1 MINKAHHHSPLR
13 RARGMT
19 LSEVMVALFILC
31 LSISGILGVMMQSR
45 RLTEGSVYQNT
56 ALTIVQGYLEQMK
69 NMNPNQMFPVPAVG
83 IQALFN
89 DSTVDYIHP
98 CTGAIPALSSITPGT
113 TPTGAAA
120 GIVDNL
126 RGFDMAK
133 DPSATTETSTD
144 TAYGDTTT
152 QVPWTTAWPGAVT
165 YATAA
170 SNGVISST
178 TGMKD
183 LHLNLWVWVQDLS
196 GSTTVNA
203 KQVFGIT
210 IIYTWQYLD
219 GGRTRYAIGS
229 VSNIRSTVPSF

>member
-1 MINKAHHHSPLR
+1 MINKAQPKSPR
-13 RARGMT
+13 RSARGIT
-19 LSEVMVALFILC
+19 LTELMVALFILS
-31 LSISGILGVMMQSR
+31 LSISGILGVQIQSR

-69 NMNPNQMFPVPAVG
+69 NMNVNQLYPTPPAG

-98 CTGAIPALSSITPGT
+98 CTGAVPALNTITPGV
-113 TPTGAAA
+113 TPA
-120 GIVDNL
+120 GVGLVDNL

-144 TAYGDTTT
+144 TTNGATTA
-152 QVPWTTAWPGAVT
+152 QVAWTTAWPSAVT
-165 YATAA
+165 YSTAA

-178 TGMKD
+178 TGKAD
-183 LHLNLWVWVQDLS
+183 LHLNLWVWVQDIS
-196 GSTTVNA
+196 GSTTANA
-203 KQVFGIT
+203 KQVYGIT

-229 VSNIRSTVPSF
+229 VSNIRSLVPSF